1 MDWFALDPVI
11 GRSNGIGVS
20 KKPPHPNAALLLYEY
35 MINDA
40 QPLIVK
46 MNYLS
51 PSRKVES
58 LLKNI
63 RIRYIYPTATLMRWC
78 AAPRRLKRV
87 GWRSNRMVT

>member
-1 MDWFALDPVI
+1 MVSVLASPFH

-20 KKPPHPNAALLLYEY
+20 KKPPHPNAALLLFEY

-51 PSRKVES
+51 PSKKVES
-58 LLKNI
+58 PLKNI
-63 RIRYIYPTATLMRWC
+63 KIRYIDPTATLDEVARC
-78 AAPRRLKRV
+78 TKAFEELLK
-87 GWRSNRMVT
+87 TQAK

>member
-1 MDWFALDPVI
+1 MI

-20 KKPPHPNAALLLYEY
+20 KKPPHPNAALLFYEY

-51 PSRKVES
+51 PNKKVES

-63 RIRYIYPTATLMRWC
+63 RIRYIYPTATLDEVVRC
-78 AAPRRLKRV
+78 TKAFEEGTLAFQPDGDRIYAP
-87 GWRSNRMVT
+87 G